1 MLKEASEKNVVKFK
15 TREQSDQLPCPDFAW
30 ILLSN
35 RLGQD
40 SVGKQKSQELLW
52 FLTFIGSGAWI
63 WTMDLW
69 GYAPAH
75 GPNPCRPEPIITNPS
90 GVRHDDVP

>member
-1 MLKEASEKNVVKFK
+1 MLKEASEKNVAKFE
-15 TREQSDQLPCPDFAW
+15 TCEQSDQLPCPDFAR

-40 SVGKQKSQELLW
+40 SVGKQKSQEPLW

-69 GYAPAH
+69 VMIPT
-75 GPNPCRPEPIITNPS
+75 GPKIRRPEP
-90 GVRHDDVP
+90 

>member
-1 MLKEASEKNVVKFK
+1 MEASLRNLAEYDEGSQRKERGEI
-15 TREQSDQLPCPDFAW
+15 REQSDQLPCPDFDR

-40 SVGKQKSQELLW
+40 SAGKQKSQEPLW

-63 WTMDLW
+63 
-69 GYAPAH
+69 
-75 GPNPCRPEPIITNPS
+75 
-90 GVRHDDVP
+90 

>member
-63 WTMDLW
+63 
-69 GYAPAH
+69 
-75 GPNPCRPEPIITNPS
+75 
-90 GVRHDDVP
+90 